1 MREIK
6 FRGKGIEVDVKD
18 KWIYGDLIHCD
29 STHYGNQF
37 FIKEILLD
45 DESDEWLVD
54 YGTVGQYTGLK
65 DKNGKEIY
73 EGDIVIYKYVE
84 HHGCEE
90 QEITTTRKGVI
101 KFLLG
106 QFMPIPTSE
115 VCEDGYYSWMMY
127 DFEVIGNI
135 YDNPELLKEEK

>member
-1 MREIK
+1 MREIR
-6 FRGKGIEVDVKD
+6 FRAWD
-18 KWIYGDLIHCD
+18 
-29 STHYGNQF
+29 
-37 FIKEILLD
+37 IKEKKMWEVASLWGSGSKWELEPQRYGAKITSRLG
-45 DESDEWLVD
+45 D
-54 YGTVGQYTGLK
+54 YEIRSCELMQYTGLK